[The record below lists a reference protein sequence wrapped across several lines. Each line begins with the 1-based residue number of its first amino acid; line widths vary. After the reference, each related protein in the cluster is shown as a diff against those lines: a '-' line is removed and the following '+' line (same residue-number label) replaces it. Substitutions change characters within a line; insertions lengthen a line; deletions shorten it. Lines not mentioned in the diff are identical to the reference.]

1 MAFQFEEIVQ
11 PRDGGTKLVHEVKK
25 ELFMARKIT
34 PFLWFKNEAEEATRF
49 YVSLFNDAEI
59 LKIDRID
66 GDGPVF
72 TTAFRLEDQEYIAL
86 NGGPEDGDQ
95 SKFNDSISFLIRCD
109 DQDEVD
115 HFWDTLTAGGKPI
128 GCGWLKDKF
137 GVTWQVTPRA
147 LDELLAGP
155 DREGA
160 DRAVKA
166 LSEMTKIDVAE
177 LKAAYDG
184 ALVN

>member
-1 MAFQFEEIVQ
+1 M
-11 PRDGGTKLVHEVKK
+11 PPKDGGTELVREGEKGH
-25 ELFMARKIT
+25 FMARKIT

-49 YVSLFNDAEI
+49 YVSLFKDAEI
-59 LKIDRID
+59 LKVDRIN

-115 HFWDTLTAGGKPI
+115 HFWDTLTEGGKPI

-147 LDELLAGP
+147 MDELLAGP

-160 DRAVKA
+160 DRALKA
-166 LSEMTKIDVAE
+166 LSQMTKIDVAE

-184 ALVN
+184 ALVS